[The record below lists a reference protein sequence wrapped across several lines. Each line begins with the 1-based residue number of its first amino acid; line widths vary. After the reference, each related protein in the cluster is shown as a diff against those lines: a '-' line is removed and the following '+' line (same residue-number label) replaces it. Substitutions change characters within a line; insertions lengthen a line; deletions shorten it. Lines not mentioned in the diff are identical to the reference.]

1 VLRPGRRVEQ
11 LEGTLAHKGETLLR
25 ATAWRMRRDD
35 DLGVGA
41 DPAPPPAGSD
51 TGRTGRFGFWR
62 DEVAYHR
69 ALDWRFIEGEFD
81 KPGPATVWSRLLV
94 PLVAGEEAA
103 PLERLLVMADAAS
116 GVSAALDWE
125 RWLFVNVDLGIHLV
139 RPPRGEWM
147 SMDARTDIGP
157 TGMGL
162 CTSTLGDADG
172 AIGVSTQS
180 LLVAPR

>member
-11 LEGTLAHKGETLLR
+11 VEASLTHEGQTLVR
-25 ATAWRMRRDD
+25 ATAWRLRRDD

-41 DPAPPPAGSD
+41 IAQPPPAGPE
-51 TGRTGRFGFWR
+51 TGRGGWAGLWR

-69 ALDWRFIEGEFD
+69 ALDWRIVEGEFAQL
-81 KPGPATVWSRLLV
+81 GPATVWSRLLF
-94 PLVAGEEAA
+94 PLIAGEDVT

-125 RWLFVNVDLGIHLV
+125 KWLFVNVDLGIHLS
-139 RPPRGEWM
+139 RPPVGEWM
-147 SMDARTDIGP
+147 SMAARTDIGP

-172 AIGVSTQS
+172 SVGVSTQT
-180 LLVAPR
+180 LLVTPR